1 MSIYS
6 MSVANIEIDITN
18 YSGMKDFAVTTEY
31 LDANNYNVV
40 VTRLDS
46 SGDGWTEGLKVFVSY
61 TEQGKTDTI
70 QIGSSKEQVKKVQVT
85 TEFPIASAAAVVAT
99 PTYTLKPYP
108 EPQFINRK
116 QFNKLFNTDIVTL
129 PKNIIAVGVRKNCV
143 YLYCESN
150 EFLYMIELTIKHI
163 VQVALTKDILNEFY
177 FLICTHDGYME
188 RHYLSNRT
196 KPKEIGE
203 NELKGK
209 VEVIMDKP
217 DEYAKLH
224 KGLYVL
230 SQSNQKGM
238 SYTVNVPDRYYF
250 YLNRYNEYHSIHQG
264 IPFASKKSQIVF
276 GSQPRGTKYNFTTR
290 RDIEVS
296 PREYFNKSVPKDN
309 IVCPDWIPR
318 KDMIGYKYILDIDGF
333 SSTWDATA
341 WKLNS
346 GSVILKS
353 DSVWSQWFHGEYQ
366 PWSHYV
372 PVADDF
378 RDIQEKFQWCESHQ
392 AECVQMVAN
401 CKALFQKAY
410 RLTNVIDSTLNSLYK
425 INNLV
430 PYYLDSRRIFFFRNC
445 DNEMPNLNAA
455 KQESRGVGMID
466 NITRKLK
473 PTDIMVFINPALTD
487 MNNFDLRSFMNA
499 YDSFDKK
506 IVFGAEKN
514 LWPGDLEQLRYKI
527 ESVSNSTNDFKYL
540 NAGFYIAEVGEMTR
554 LLDECVHEPEHCEP
568 DFFSRAFVT
577 KRYSFT
583 LDTEQKLVLNTYR
596 CSKEEIEAKKAAGV
610 PFINYN
616 AGR

>member
-1 MSIYS
+1 

-18 YSGMKDFAVTTEY
+18 YSGRKDFAVTTEY

-46 SGDGWTEGLKVFVSY
+46 SGDGWTEGLKVFASY
-61 TEQGKTDTI
+61 TEQGKTETI

-85 TEFPIASAAAVVAT
+85 TEFAIAAAAEAVAVAAT
-99 PTYTLKPYP
+99 TYTLKPYP
-108 EPQFINRK
+108 EPQFINRV
-116 QFNKLFNTDIVTL
+116 QFNRLFNTDIITL

-143 YLYCESN
+143 YMYCESN

-188 RHYLSNRT
+188 RHYLSSRT
-196 KPKEIGE
+196 KPKQIGE
-203 NELKGK
+203 NELKDK
-209 VEVIMDKP
+209 IEVAMDKP
-217 DEYAKLH
+217 DEFARLH
-224 KGLYVL
+224 TDMYVL
-230 SQSNQKGM
+230 AQSNQKGM
-238 SYTVNVPDRYYF
+238 SYAVNVPDRYYF

-264 IPFASKKSQIVF
+264 IPFASKKNQIVF

-296 PREYFNKSVPKDN
+296 PREYFNKSVTKDN

-353 DSVWSQWFHGEYQ
+353 DSVWTQWFHGDYQ
-366 PWSHYV
+366 PWTHYV

-378 RDIQEKFQWCESHQ
+378 SDIQEKFQWCESHQ

-401 CKALFQKAY
+401 CKALFQKIY
-410 RLTNVIDSTLNSLYK
+410 RLTNVIDTTLTSLYK
-425 INNLV
+425 INNLA
-430 PYYLDSRRIFFFRNC
+430 PYYLDSRRIFFIRSC
-445 DNEMPNLNAA
+445 EKEMPNLIAPRQA
-455 KQESRGVGMID
+455 RGGMGMI
-466 NITRKLK
+466 NSVTRKLK
-473 PTDIMVFINPALTD
+473 PTDIMVFVNPTLTD
-487 MNNFDLRSFMNA
+487 MNKFDLKSFMDA
-499 YDSFDKK
+499 YDSFKAK

-514 LWPGDLEQLRYKI
+514 LWPGELEQLRYKI
-527 ESVSNSTNDFKYL
+527 ESVSNATNDFKYL
-540 NAGFYIAEVGEMTR
+540 NSGFFVAEAGEMSR
-554 LLDECVHEPEHCEP
+554 LLDECVHELNHCEP

-577 KRYSFT
+577 KRYSFV

-596 CSKEEIEAKKAAGV
+596 CSKEEVEAKKVAGV

-616 AGR
+616 GGR